1 MGVLLAIILL
11 GFRIFSSSALGQ
23 EGGITLGELQR
34 SARNVLNLI
43 LNLKRG
49 HEKS

>member
-1 MGVLLAIILL
+1 MPGDIDHSEAEYAPD
-11 GFRIFSSSALGQ
+11 SSLTETLGQ

-43 LNLKRG
+43 LNLK
-49 HEKS
+49 KPA